1 MKNKILIFGKGF
13 IGSLIQEQFNCA
25 VSQRRIVRLKDAE
38 LEIKKYKPRIIINCI
53 GHSGKKNIDE
63 CELDKDKTLS
73 ANVFVP
79 LMLAEVA
86 IRNKI
91 KLIHISSGCIYH
103 FDYASQKPIEEYLVP
118 DYFDLFYSRTKIY
131 TERALEAFSHRFNIL
146 IVRLRIPLDDQP
158 NPKNILTKLIKYKK
172 IIDIPNSVTYIPD
185 FIKALRHLIK
195 IDARGIFNLTNPG
208 GLRYPQL
215 LDVYKKYF
223 PDFKY
228 RIISYKELNLAR
240 TNLLLSNKKLERT
253 GFKMRNIRKVLEECV
268 MNYVRY

>member
-1 MKNKILIFGKGF
+1 MKDKILIFGKGF
-13 IGSLIQEQFNCA
+13 IGSKIQKYFNCKITDRKIFKFSNA
-25 VSQRRIVRLKDAE
+25 QE
-38 LEIKKYKPRIIINCI
+38 EIKKYKPGIIINCI
-53 GHSGKKNIDE
+53 GNTGKRNIDD
-63 CELDKDKTLS
+63 CELNKDRTLF
-73 ANVFVP
+73 ANTYVP
-79 LMLAEVA
+79 ILLADVA
-86 IRNKI
+86 VRNRI
-91 KLIHISSGCIYH
+91 KLIHISSGCIYS
-103 FDYASQKPIEEYLVP
+103 FDYKDPKPIKEERLP

-131 TERALEAFSHRFNIL
+131 AERALEALSHRFNIL
-146 IVRLRIPLDDQP
+146 IVRLRIPLDDRP
-158 NPKNILTKLIKYKK
+158 HPKNILTKLIKYKK

-215 LDVYKKYF
+215 LDVYKKYS

-253 GFKMRNIRKVLEECV
+253 GFKMRNIREILEGCV
-268 MNYVRY
+268 KNYVRY